1 MRFILSI
8 ATAIALSSAFIAK
21 AEGPRLQ
28 LLDKELDLG
37 SFSKFNPKSGTIRYK
52 NVGDSALVLLRVTA
66 DCGCTGVRYSREPLP
81 PDSIG
86 EIRVTFDGNG
96 RPEGKFRKMIRIR
109 SNSDNGT
116 EAAFITGHIKR
127 SLVR

>member
-52 NVGDSALVLLRVTA
+52 T
-66 DCGCTGVRYSREPLP
+66 
-81 PDSIG
+81 
-86 EIRVTFDGNG
+86 
-96 RPEGKFRKMIRIR
+96 
-109 SNSDNGT
+109 
-116 EAAFITGHIKR
+116 
-127 SLVR
+127 